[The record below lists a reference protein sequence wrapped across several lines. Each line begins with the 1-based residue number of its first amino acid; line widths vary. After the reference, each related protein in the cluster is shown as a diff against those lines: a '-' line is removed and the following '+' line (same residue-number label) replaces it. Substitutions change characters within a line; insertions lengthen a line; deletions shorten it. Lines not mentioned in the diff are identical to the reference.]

1 MKTWLPPENAPIGSS
16 PRRKPGSRSSIFW
29 IPAFAGMTN
38 QGMNQTIPKSLRVAL
53 CTTLLL
59 VSLAGCQEEKL
70 VVGQPA
76 PTLAATDPAGE
87 PASLAA
93 WRGKP
98 VFLTFWSAGC
108 GSCIV
113 EMKQLE
119 TLARA
124 HDGKVAVVAVNVD
137 AAPPNVQEVR
147 RRHGFSFPLLQDSLG
162 ISLERYDVVGTPT
175 SVLIDASGR
184 ALSRHVGTQTPAELS
199 NAFSALAAS
208 APVPAAPG
216 T

>member
-1 MKTWLPPENAPIGSS
+1 MKTWFPPRLRGVLAA
-16 PRRKPGSRSSIFW
+16 
-29 IPAFAGMTN
+29 AF
-38 QGMNQTIPKSLRVAL
+38 
-53 CTTLLL
+53 LLAA
-59 VSLAGCQEEKL
+59 LAGCREEKL
-70 VVGQPA
+70 VVGEPA
-76 PTLAATDPAGE
+76 PALAATDPAGE

-93 WRGKP
+93 WRGQP

-137 AAPPNVQEVR
+137 AAPPNVQEIR
-147 RRHGFSFPLLQDSLG
+147 RRHGFTFPLLQDSLG
-162 ISLERYDVVGTPT
+162 ISLERYAVIGTPT
-175 SVLIDASGR
+175 SVLVDARGR
-184 ALSRHVGTQTPAELS
+184 VVSHHVGMQTPAELS

-208 APVPAAPG
+208 APVPATPG

>member
-1 MKTWLPPENAPIGSS
+1 MRTWLPPRLRGALAA
-16 PRRKPGSRSSIFW
+16 
-29 IPAFAGMTN
+29 AF
-38 QGMNQTIPKSLRVAL
+38 
-53 CTTLLL
+53 LLAA
-59 VSLAGCQEEKL
+59 LAGCREEKL
-70 VVGQPA
+70 VVCEPA
-76 PTLAATDPAGE
+76 PALAATDPAGE

-93 WRGKP
+93 WRGQP

-147 RRHGFSFPLLQDSLG
+147 RRHGFTFPLLQDSLG
-162 ISLERYDVVGTPT
+162 ISLERYAVVGTPT
-175 SVLIDASGR
+175 SVLVDARGR
-184 ALSRHVGTQTPAELS
+184 VVSHHVGMQTPAEL
-199 NAFSALAAS
+199 AADFAVLAAS
-208 APVPAAPG
+208 AGISSAPPG
-216 T
+216 ASRGG